1 HNLLVARV
9 GGAPLVKILDMGLAR
24 LPGQGDTR
32 LTQTGQVLGTPD
44 YLAPEQAFDSRKA
57 DIRSDVY
64 SLGCT
69 LYFLLTGKAP
79 FTGDSLTQVLLKHQM
94 EQAAPL
100 LSLRADIPPAL
111 QAVIAR
117 MMDKDPAQRFQTPAE

>member
-1 HNLLVARV
+1 MVNRDIKPHNLLVSQSGNKPV
-9 GGAPLVKILDMGLAR
+9 VKVLDMGLAR
-24 LPGQGDTR
+24 LSSQGETG

-69 LYFLLTGKAP
+69 LYFLLTGRAP
-79 FTGDSLTQVLLKHQM
+79 FSGETLTQVLLKHQM
-94 EQAAPL
+94 EQALPL
-100 LSLRADIPPAL
+100 ASLRPDVPPAL
-111 QAVIAR
+111 QAV
-117 MMDKDPAQRFQTPAE
+117 